1 MRERRRP
8 CVGRVS
14 VGHGRFVRSVES
26 GDAAVAAHRAGLGAP
41 GATRPRRQA
50 RCLQRGQA
58 MHRARRGKV
67 RWRSLSDAMF
77 RRDPS
82 TMPVIE
88 PPRHAFL
95 RFAPRG
101 ALQRAFPFRRILAG
115 ANMFNEMPSK
125 GRGRHACVASQ
136 RSARRQPLLGR
147 PRIRSDITK
156 REQSC

>member
-125 GRGRHACVASQ
+125 GRGRRACLASQ
-136 RSARRQPLLGR
+136 RNARRRRFRAAGTSIQHNQ
-147 PRIRSDITK
+147 K